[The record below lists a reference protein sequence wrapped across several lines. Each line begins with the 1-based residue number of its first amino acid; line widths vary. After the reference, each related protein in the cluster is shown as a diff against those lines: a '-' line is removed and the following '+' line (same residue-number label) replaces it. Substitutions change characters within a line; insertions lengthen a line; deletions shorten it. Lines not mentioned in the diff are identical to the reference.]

1 MRITIRWTHPWL
13 RLLVYLL
20 VAAGCAVGGVAEIHF
35 VYQAF

>member
-1 MRITIRWTHPWL
+1 MKITLRWTNPWL

-20 VAAGCAVGGVAEIHF
+20 VAVGFAVGRVAEIHF